1 MKKITISLFLLLS
14 LVGCYHDYNDNQ
26 IEMHKLCV
34 DYIDYLEN
42 KFFIEK
48 NHRNKKLIIK
58 IVEEKSKNNQYCA
71 LRISAKPPY
80 LNEDEVPD
88 KLMKIDGYL
97 ILVRFSEQS
106 DSSNLINIKRNLS
119 DMALFS
125 DTALMI
131 TSNYPEWILLKDRK
145 KLTSTLIKDKWYESL
160 DSLIMKYHPTRMK

>member
-14 LVGCYHDYNDNQ
+14 LVGCYHDYNDKQ

-71 LRISAKPPY
+71 IRISAKPPY
-80 LNEDEVPD
+80 LIEDEVPD

-106 DSSNLINIKRNLS
+106 DSSNLINIKRNCKSLGGLAQS
-119 DMALFS
+119 TCL
-125 DTALMI
+125 I
-131 TSNYPEWILLKDRK
+131 EHTSAQNIV
-145 KLTSTLIKDKWYESL
+145 IKAAL
-160 DSLIMKYHPTRMK
+160 DSQMQL